1 MEPTC
6 VVKEYS
12 KLESKTSKQEFQ
24 AQKEWN
30 GKWDQPVVTY
40 SVIRGTEDIKGD
52 ERLALNL
59 AMTTWDI
66 EVNLSL
72 EYVSKDMNPDITVK
86 FVPAKDDDFLKSR
99 PGVLA
104 YAYFP
109 ATRKEGVIVFNDDYV
124 WTMHG
129 RNISGTEYER
139 ITGKKVEHPENK
151 FKTYNVIHTLIHEIG
166 HSIGLTHDE
175 HNDSRDVMDAY
186 YNGMMELSDWDLVRI
201 RKKYPIRVWQRWSLY
216 GRLKRWLVRRKVR
229 F

>member
-12 KLESKTSKQEFQ
+12 KLESELSMQEFEEQ
-24 AQKEWN
+24 REYS

-66 EVNLSL
+66 EVDISL
-72 EYVSKDMNPDITVK
+72 KWVPYDTNPDITVK
-86 FVPAKDDDFLKSR
+86 FVPAKDDDFFRNR
-99 PGVLA
+99 PSILA
-104 YAYFP
+104 YAFFP

-129 RNISGTEYER
+129 KSITGTEYER
-139 ITGKKVEHPENK
+139 ITGKRVEHPENM
-151 FKTYNVIHTLIHEIG
+151 FRTFNVIHTLIHEIG
-166 HSIGLTHDE
+166 HSLGLRHDE
-175 HNDSRDVMDAY
+175 HNDSRDVMDPF
-186 YNGMMELSDWDLVRI
+186 YNGMLELSDWDLLRI
-201 RKKYPIRVWQRWSLY
+201 RQKYPIRMWNRWFRY
-216 GRLKRWLVRRKVR
+216 ARIKRWLARRKVR

>member
-6 VVKEYS
+6 VVKEFS
-12 KLESKTSKQEFQ
+12 REDEEMSSQEFEEQ
-24 AQKEWN
+24 TEWE
-30 GKWDQPVVTY
+30 GKWEQPVVTY
-40 SVIRGTEDIKGD
+40 SIIRGTDDIEGD

-66 EVNLSL
+66 EVDLSL
-72 EYVSKDMNPDITVK
+72 QYVPNNMNPDITIK
-86 FVPAKDDDFLKSR
+86 FIPAEQDTFFKSR

-109 ATRKEGVIVFNDDYV
+109 ATRKEGIIVFNDDYI

-129 RNISGTEYER
+129 RSISADEYEK
-139 ITGKKVEHPENK
+139 ITGKTVEFRTNR

-166 HSIGLTHDE
+166 HSLGLQHDE
-175 HNDSRDVMDAY
+175 HNDTRDVMDPFY
-186 YNGMMELSDWDLVRI
+186 SGKLELSNWDLYRI
-201 RKKYPIRVWQRWSLY
+201 RQKYPIRMWRRWSWY
-216 GRLKRWLVRRKVR
+216 GRMKRWLARRKLR

>member
-1 MEPTC
+1 M
-6 VVKEYS
+6 
-12 KLESKTSKQEFQ
+12 QEFQ
-24 AQKEWN
+24 AQEEWS
-30 GKWDQPVVTY
+30 GKWDQSVVTY
-40 SVIRGTEDIKGD
+40 SIIRGTNDIEGD

-66 EVNLSL
+66 EVDLSL
-72 EYVSKDMNPDITVK
+72 EYVKHDMNPDITIK
-86 FVPAKDDDFLKSR
+86 FIPSKDDSLFSSR

-109 ATRKEGVIVFNDDYV
+109 ATRLEGIIVFNDDYV

-139 ITGKKVEHPENK
+139 ITGRKVEHPENQ

-166 HSIGLTHDE
+166 HSLGLRHDE
-175 HNDSRDVMDAY
+175 HNDTQDVMDPFY
-186 YNGMMELSDWDLVRI
+186 SGKLELSNWDLMRI
-201 RKKYPIRVWQRWSLY
+201 RSKYPIRIWNRWFRY
-216 GRLKRWLVRRKVR
+216 ARIKRWLARRKIR